1 MRKKIL
7 EYSHKISSYYL
18 VKASA
23 TCSATYCKEEVT
35 TIISSLKSR
44 KVFGLKS
51 IPCRVVF
58 PLKKLNFQSIDL
70 FNHLFVTGVFSHVLK
85 TTKVVPVLN
94 KGSNL
99 AYSNYPLMSPL
110 LEIEKILEKRMP
122 KILFTFLNG
131 NN

>member
-7 EYSHKISSYYL
+7 KCSHKISLYYL
-18 VKASA
+18 LKASA
-23 TCSATYCKEEVT
+23 ICSATYYKEEIT

-44 KVFGLKS
+44 KVFGPKS

-70 FNHLFVTGVFSHVLK
+70 FNHSFMTGVFAHVLK
-85 TTKVVPVLN
+85 TAKVVPVLN
-94 KGSNL
+94 KGSKL
-99 AYSNYPLMSPL
+99 VYSNYRLMSPL
-110 LEIEKILEKRMP
+110 LEIEKILEKLMP
-122 KILFTFLNG
+122 KRLFTYLNG